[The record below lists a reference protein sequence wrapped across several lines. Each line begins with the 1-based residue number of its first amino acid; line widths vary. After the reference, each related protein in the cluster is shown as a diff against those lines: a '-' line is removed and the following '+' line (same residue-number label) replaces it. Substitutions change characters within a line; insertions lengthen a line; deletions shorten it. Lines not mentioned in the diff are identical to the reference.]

1 MTTRKYEQRMRA
13 EVAAQ
18 TRRRVLNAVYERL
31 RVAPVEPVSVD
42 RVAQQAGVSRSTI
55 YLIFGSRAGLFDAL
69 GADLLDRGGFHR
81 VMEAVER
88 PDAVDGLR
96 DGIAVV
102 VQMYAAHRDVLRAL
116 HSMSSLDPDAVGGSI
131 QRMEAGRAS
140 GMIYLA
146 HRLADQHSLRS
157 DVTVDEAANL
167 LWVVTSFDSFDLL
180 YTARAL
186 TAEQVATTLI
196 TAAVRSLCR

>member
-18 TRRRVLNAVYERL
+18 TRRRVLDAVYERL

-96 DGIAVV
+96 DGIAAI
-102 VQMYAAHRDVLRAL
+102 VQMYAAHRDVLRVL
-116 HSMSSLDPDAVGGSI
+116 HSMSSLDPDTVGGSI
-131 QRMEAGRAS
+131 QRMETGRAS
-140 GMIYLA
+140 GMTYLA

-196 TAAVRSLCR
+196 TTAVRSLSR